1 MNEVK
6 TKETPEVK
14 QPEAQKYKEIKPQG
28 DMSVTEAKQ
37 YWDNQ
42 FKEPLPEGGYIDD
55 RKADDK
61 PIYGEQGAETPSD
74 AHQHWDKVFTQD
86 HNEVGKEGGSY
97 SEVKKNSDGQTH
109 EVHHMPAD
117 SASHLDRTDGPAIKM
132 EKEDHRQTASCGSS
146 LEAREYQA
154 EQREKKYWQNVDYGE
169 AINSE
174 IRKKYTESE
183 EFAILRQKEEKPQ
196 EYIEYYEYCE
206 RCKAFVKKQI
216 EKYANNN

>member
-14 QPEAQKYKEIKPQG
+14 QPEAQKYEEIKPQG

-154 EQREKKYWQNVDYGE
+154 EQREKIQNGDFRGALQMDIDDIREKFGDKYDKAIGQMLEYVDKLE
-169 AINSE
+169 AEGKI
-174 IRKKYTESE
+174 
-183 EFAILRQKEEKPQ
+183 
-196 EYIEYYEYCE
+196 
-206 RCKAFVKKQI
+206 
-216 EKYANNN
+216 